1 MSQTT
6 EKRSRFSHLGGWV
19 TELILVF
26 VGGVPV
32 TSQRL
37 RPDPTDVPSSEPM
50 RELRHRLMQFSI

>member
-6 EKRSRFSHLGGWV
+6 EKRSRFSHFGGWV
-19 TELILVF
+19 AELILVF

-37 RPDPTDVPSSEPM
+37 RPDIIDLPAVS
-50 RELRHRLMQFSI
+50 RCVNCGIG